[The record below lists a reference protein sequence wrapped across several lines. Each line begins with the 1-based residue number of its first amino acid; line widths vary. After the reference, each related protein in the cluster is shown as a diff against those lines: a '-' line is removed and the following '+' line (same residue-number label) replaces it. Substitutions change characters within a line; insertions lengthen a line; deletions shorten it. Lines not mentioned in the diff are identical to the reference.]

1 MLAGVPYA
9 QDEDGRGLHFVTHLV
24 SAHEDAA
31 DLAWV
36 VLVDLG
42 GRARMARKGE
52 TYGADADTLVAG

>member
-36 VLVDLG
+36 VLVELLSDARLG
-42 GRARMARKGE
+42 EESACYP
-52 TYGADADTLVAG
+52 T